1 MEFKDPLRVST
12 GDEAD
17 FVFVQI
23 ELPNAGSEE
32 DATGAKSLAV
42 VKQVLIPPQMY
53 NKDEADG
60 VGESGEMIGDTM
72 WTITLVIFILTVLL
86 R

>member
-23 ELPNAGSEE
+23 ELPNERSEE